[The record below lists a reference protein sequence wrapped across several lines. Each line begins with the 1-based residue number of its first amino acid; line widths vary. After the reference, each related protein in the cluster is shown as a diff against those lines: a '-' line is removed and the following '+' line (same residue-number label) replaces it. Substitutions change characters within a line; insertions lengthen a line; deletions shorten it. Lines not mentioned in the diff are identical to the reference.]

1 MEDNVS
7 LPRLSQLHPL
17 IRDSA
22 IKAYSEAVAATP
34 EGVHPIITQTLRTLP
49 EQAALY
55 AQGRTTPGNIV
66 TNSKEGQSYHN
77 YGLAID
83 FALQV
88 NGKLEWE
95 VNNDWLAVVN
105 AFKDNGFEWGGEWV
119 KFKDNPHFEKTFGH
133 NWRDLLVKY
142 NNKDFIEGTQYVNI

>member
-1 MEDNVS
+1 MDEISIGRIN
-7 LPRLSQLHPL
+7 QLHPL
-17 IRDSA
+17 IREDA

-34 EGVHPIITQTLRTLP
+34 IGVHPFITQTLRTFY
-49 EQAALY
+49 EQAVLY
-55 AQGRTTPGNIV
+55 AQGRTTPGSIV

-95 VNNDWLAVVN
+95 VNNDWMAVVN
-105 AFKDNGFEWGGEWV
+105 AFKAHGFMWGGNFPG
-119 KFKDNPHFEKTFGH
+119 KFKDYPHFEKKLGH